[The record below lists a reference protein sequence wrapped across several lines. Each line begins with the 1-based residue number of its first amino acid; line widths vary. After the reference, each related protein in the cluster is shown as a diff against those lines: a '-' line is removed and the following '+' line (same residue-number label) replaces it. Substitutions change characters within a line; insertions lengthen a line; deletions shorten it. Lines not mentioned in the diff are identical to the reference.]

1 MSVPNGFDDLVALAA
16 KERPEKPKTLKEIWD
31 KFLFVV
37 FMGGKRSEP
46 EIQFI
51 INMLRAKKLI
61 EFNYVLATDGDDWR
75 EAVEALLNERLK
87 KMQDEELKIV
97 LAEFQKELF
106 RISASIKG
114 GARFLKSMTTDGL
127 AAKLSAKEKTW
138 EFIEELANNQ
148 DVSNI
153 KYTKVIVWLHSIG
166 FGYDFCPPSWQTKKF
181 INTETGNPY
190 YNFYEDDKY
199 FMKKAEEFTEEV
211 RKKVKGATARDIS
224 VAIYYYMT
232 LKNSLP
238 PRSPVKK
245 KCTPAVI
252 VKFLKKKKLKLKD
265 LSAALADFEDR
276 EKVLGAFFE
285 FLNKM

>member
-1 MSVPNGFDDLVALAA
+1 MSIPKGFDDLVALVA

-31 KFLFVV
+31 KFLFVI
-37 FMGGKRSEP
+37 FMGGKRSDP

-51 INMLRAKKLI
+51 INMLKAKKLI
-61 EFNYVLATDGDDWR
+61 EFDYVLTTDGDDWC
-75 EAVEALLNERLK
+75 EAVETLLNERLK
-87 KMQDEELKIV
+87 RMQDEELKIMIR
-97 LAEFQKELF
+97 EFQKELF

-114 GARFLKSMTTDGL
+114 SARFLKPLTTDEL
-127 AAKLSAKEKTW
+127 AAKLGTKEKTW

-153 KYTKVIVWLHSIG
+153 KYTKIILWLHSIG

-181 INTETGNPY
+181 INTEIGEPY

-211 RKKVKGATARDIS
+211 RKKVKAATARDVS

-232 LKNSLP
+232 LKNSLL
-238 PRSPVKK
+238 PRSSIKK

-252 VKFLKKKKLKLKD
+252 VKFLKKKKLKFKD

-285 FLNKM
+285 FLE